1 MGGSANSRPLMPII
15 DPAFEKDALDLIMA
29 VLLGGVIGFER
40 QWRQRLAGLRTNT
53 LVSLGRRDF
62 RGFRWAIHRFQSNT
76 GRRAG
81 RHRHRFSRRRGDLE
95 GRRQC
100 TRPEHRGDA
109 LVFGRWRSVGRLRL
123 LAPRHPRRRSR
134 CRRQSRAAA
143 LVGLINRQPIESA
156 EIEISYVV
164 NVTCLGADE
173 AQIRAL
179 LVQGFGVSD
188 LHLRELESIDIE
200 GTKPGCGDRRARIY
214 RRALEPGAERD
225 GGALADGEYNRLTFP
240 AFAIP
245 PRVLQARGPRGIVPI
260 DLAPRLLRLSNAA
273 FSHGRNRGFFPEWR
287 PARPRSHDWLE
298 KD

>member
-1 MGGSANSRPLMPII
+1 MAGSGYWRHAILAAGLVVGVNLVLRPLV
-15 DPAFEKDALDLIMA
+15 E
-29 VLLGGVIGFER
+29 
-40 QWRQRLAGLRTNT
+40 
-53 LVSLGRRDF
+53 
-62 RGFRWAIHRFQSNT
+62 
-76 GRRAG
+76 
-81 RHRHRFSRRRGDLE
+81 
-95 GRRQC
+95 
-100 TRPEHRGDA
+100 
-109 LVFGRWRSVGRLRL
+109 
-123 LAPRHPRRRSR
+123 
-134 CRRQSRAAA
+134 
-143 LVGLINRQPIESA
+143 LINRQPIESA
-156 EIEISYVV
+156 EIETSYVV

-179 LVQGFGVSD
+179 LMQGFGVSD

-200 GTKPGCGDRRARIY
+200 GTNRVAVTATLTSEKRRDSARIY
-214 RRALEPGAERD
+214 RRALELGAERD

-260 DLAPRLLRLSNAA
+260 DLAPRLWRLSNAA

>member
-1 MGGSANSRPLMPII
+1 MPII

-62 RGFRWAIHRFQSNT
+62 RGFRWAMHRFQSNT

-81 RHRHRFSRRRGDLE
+81 RHRHRFSRRQGDLE

-143 LVGLINRQPIESA
+143 PGRVDQPPADRVRRDRNLLCRQCHLPGRRRGANPRASGARFWDQRFCANSKASTSKAPTGLR
-156 EIEISYVV
+156 
-164 NVTCLGADE
+164 
-173 AQIRAL
+173 
-179 LVQGFGVSD
+179 
-188 LHLRELESIDIE
+188 
-200 GTKPGCGDRRARIY
+200 
-214 RRALEPGAERD
+214 
-225 GGALADGEYNRLTFP
+225 
-240 AFAIP
+240 
-245 PRVLQARGPRGIVPI
+245 
-260 DLAPRLLRLSNAA
+260 
-273 FSHGRNRGFFPEWR
+273 
-287 PARPRSHDWLE
+287 
-298 KD
+298 